1 LRKKGASLLMT
12 IMGFSMCS
20 LIVITSLALTTTNYS
35 IQSLDYLSTKNFY
48 MAEGGVDI
56 AYGQVIYEVE
66 NAIKFYNQSHEEFY
80 NYFLGNNKQNFIK
93 SIESINIDNIK
104 LDVVQNNIY
113 KEDDNV
119 VFEISSS
126 YEQDNIE
133 KDICVK
139 FNVSKPDDIDVDP
152 RDIIKITDYVELK

>member
-1 LRKKGASLLMT
+1 
-12 IMGFSMCS
+12 
-20 LIVITSLALTTTNYS
+20 
-35 IQSLDYLSTKNFY
+35 
-48 MAEGGVDI
+48 MAEGGIDI

-66 NAIKFYNQSHEEFY
+66 NAIKVDNQSPEEFY

-113 KEDDNV
+113 KEDTNV
-119 VFEISSS
+119 VFKISSS
-126 YEQDNIE
+126 YIKNKIE
-133 KDICVK
+133 KHICVN